1 MLSDMDS
8 SEKNSQKVDA
18 QIWMVLLGIILLFS
32 GIVFFARHVNIS
44 RQNAQSRV
52 PVIAR
57 YINYAY
63 GVNLRYPSD
72 WKPVGGQTYD
82 RYEGSG
88 GFFSVGASGTGSM
101 TMDKVIVNEVDSPFK
116 PYGTEP
122 YTQTLTID
130 EQKAKLIMPSPDQ
143 DPSMHGQAVLVVEYP
158 EPKVIGTQ
166 TYSFLILWADRNNI
180 QDIASSLTFVR

>member
-1 MLSDMDS
+1 MDS

-82 RYEGSG
+82 RYEGNE
-88 GFFSVGASGTGSM
+88 GFFSIGASGTGGM

-143 DPSMHGQAVLVVEYP
+143 DLSMHGQAVLIVEYP